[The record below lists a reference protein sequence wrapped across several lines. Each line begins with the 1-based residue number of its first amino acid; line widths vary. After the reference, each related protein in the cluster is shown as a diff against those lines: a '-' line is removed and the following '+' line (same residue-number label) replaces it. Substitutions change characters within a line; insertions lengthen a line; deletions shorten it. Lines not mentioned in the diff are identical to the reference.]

1 MKDFRNVIFVL
12 VVAVFLLQMFVT
24 QQDAKNEL
32 QSESNITA
40 KPIVSL
46 STFSLY
52 DIAKHIAGESVELV
66 MILPFGVDAHSFEPT
81 PTLMSKIYK
90 SALVVYSG
98 AGLEPWIDGFEF
110 KHAVVDMSEY
120 VNLRELESDEQ
131 EGHAHH
137 DHQCAHNKID
147 PHYWLD
153 VQNMILS
160 AEIITEELIKILPQN
175 RDEYISKQNGYITML
190 KDLDKEYRDRLAS
203 CRADTLIVN
212 HNAFSY
218 ISNKYGFEIEALSGF
233 SPEAEPSAKNMAR
246 LIEHIKEHKVST
258 IFFESFVSDRA
269 IRSIADDTGI
279 KVDVLQPLGNITAD
293 EAAQNLT
300 YENIMKINLRKI
312 AKALE
317 CR

>member
-12 VVAVFLLQMFVT
+12 VVALFLLQMFVT

-81 PTLMSKIYK
+81 PTLMTKIYK

-110 KHAVVDMSEY
+110 KHAVVNMSEY

-131 EGHAHH
+131 EGHTHH
-137 DHQCAHNKID
+137 DHQCAHSKID

-160 AEIITEELIKILPQN
+160 SEIITEELIKILPQN
-175 RDEYISKQNGYITML
+175 RDEYISNRNGYITML
-190 KDLDKEYRDRLAS
+190 KDLDNEYRDRLAS

-218 ISNKYGFEIEALSGF
+218 IAHKYGFEIEALSGF

-269 IRSIADDTGI
+269 IRSIAHDTGI